1 MSTHINYSL
10 DYMIDSKAY
19 FKMSRTCVIVPT
31 YNNQGTLVQVL
42 DRLQPFIE
50 DILVVNDGSTDDTET
65 LLKQYKHPI
74 ELISYPKNRGKGHA
88 LRLAFKAALSKGF
101 ENAITIDSD
110 GQHYPEDLPLFA
122 AAMQQH
128 PGALI
133 VGNRKLV
140 QENMAGKSTFANYF
154 SNFWFMVQT
163 WQYLPDTQ
171 TGYRVYPLRKL
182 RGTRFLTCRYEAELE
197 LLVYQAWHGVKLV
210 STPIRVYYPP
220 KEERV
225 SHFRPFHDFMRIS
238 LLNTVLCMLSVC
250 YGWWSMLLHSSF
262 VQQMK
267 IRLLTF
273 WDLLFALVSA
283 LVLPLP
289 MVFFFKWFLPQT
301 DRQKLKYHKILCAYF
316 RFLLYHIPG
325 VKVKVHNP
333 NKEFFAKPAIL
344 FSNHQSHLDLLSI
357 LSLSPRIVAMTNQ
370 WVWNFWIYKPVLRY
384 LEYYPATEGLEN
396 SEEHIASLLKRGYS
410 IVIFPEGTRSAECK
424 ILKFRR
430 GAFYLAE
437 LLQADMVP
445 IYLDGTGRVFPK
457 KKTII
462 NPGKIDIHIGKRVLS
477 TDTSM
482 GDNYRE
488 KTRNWHKYYEA
499 IDNEKPFE

>member
-1 MSTHINYSL
+1 MT
-10 DYMIDSKAY
+10 DCKAY
-19 FKMSRTCVIVPT
+19 FKATHTCVIVPT
-31 YNNQGTLVQVL
+31 YNNQGTLIQVL
-42 DRLQPFIE
+42 ERLQPFAD
-50 DILVVNDGSTDDTET
+50 DILVVNDGSTDNTQQ
-65 LLKQYKHPI
+65 LLENYQHPI
-74 ELISYPKNRGKGHA
+74 TLVSYPQNQGKGYA
-88 LRLAFKAALSKGF
+88 LRQGFQKALSLGF

-122 AAMQQH
+122 DAMQKH

-182 RGTRFLTCRYEAELE
+182 RGTRFLTSRYEAELE
-197 LLVYQAWHGVKLV
+197 LLVFQAWHGVKLV

-238 LLNTVLCMLSVC
+238 LLNTVLCILCLC
-250 YGWWSMLLHSSF
+250 YGWWSMVWHSSP
-262 VQQMK
+262 VRSLRV
-267 IRLLTF
+267 RLLTI
-273 WDLLFALVSA
+273 WDLTFALVSA
-283 LVLPLP
+283 MLVPLPL
-289 MVFFFKWFLPQT
+289 VFIFKWFLPKT

-316 RFLLYHIPG
+316 RFLLHHIPG
-325 VKVKVHNP
+325 VKVTLDNP
-333 NKEFFAKPAIL
+333 YREQFAKPSIL
-344 FSNHQSHLDLLSI
+344 FCNHQSHLDLLSV
-357 LSLSPRIVAMTNQ
+357 LSLSPRVVAMTNQ
-370 WVWNFWIYKPVLRY
+370 WVWDFWIYKPVLRY

-396 SEEHIASLLKRGYS
+396 SEGHIESLLKRGYS
-410 IVIFPEGTRSAECK
+410 IVIFPEGTRSAACK

-437 LLQADMVP
+437 TLKADMVP
-445 IYLDGTGRVFPK
+445 VFLDGTGRVFPK
-457 KKTII
+457 KETMIY
-462 NPGKIDIHIGKRVLS
+462 PGEIRIHVGKRFS
-477 TDTSM
+477 ADDTST
-482 GDNYRE
+482 GENYRE
-488 KTRNWHKYYEA
+488 KTRYWHKYYEN
-499 IDNEKPFE
+499 IDFEKPF